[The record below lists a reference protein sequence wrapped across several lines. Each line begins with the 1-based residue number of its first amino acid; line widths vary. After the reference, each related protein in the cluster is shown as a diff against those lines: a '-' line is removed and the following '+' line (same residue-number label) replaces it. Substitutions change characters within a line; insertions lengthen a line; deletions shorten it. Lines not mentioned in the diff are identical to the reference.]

1 VRVKI
6 CGITRPQDA
15 ALAEEAGAHA
25 IGLVFAGTR
34 RRLDPARARE
44 VARGAG
50 PLVVR
55 VGVFEDH
62 PEDEIWRAVEA
73 AGLDAVQL
81 HGDEPPELALRLARA
96 VRVIKAF
103 RMVGPVDAAAALAY
117 PADAILLDG
126 REAGSGRAWNLSW
139 ASSLAGNPRLI
150 LSGGLTPENV
160 ARAIREARP
169 GAVDVASGV
178 ESAPGVKDPGKV
190 RAFVGAALRA
200 AAY

>member
-1 VRVKI
+1 MRVKI
-6 CGITRPQDA
+6 CGITTPQDA
-15 ALAEEAGAHA
+15 ALAEAAGAHA

-34 RRLDPARARE
+34 RRLEPARARE
-44 VARGAG
+44 IARGAG

-81 HGDEPPELALRLARA
+81 HGDEPPELAQRLARA

-103 RMVGPVDAAAALAY
+103 RLDGPVDASAALAY

-139 ASSLAGNPRLI
+139 ASSLAGHPRLI

-160 ARAIREARP
+160 GRAIQEVRP
-169 GAVDVASGV
+169 AGVDVASGV
-178 ESAPGVKDPGKV
+178 ESAPGVKDPGRV